1 MAILH
6 SKINVTFILSIG
18 IIWYNSEKRLS
29 MLIKEAQVPFLARKI
44 SVDLLNSGY
53 ITFPKSMDAATKE
66 IEEIIED
73 DVAWEREIENKAR
86 EILAQQEE
94 ENEFLF
100 YDVDRREVFKLIKN
114 KVAEEEG
121 FNLRRDER
129 IDDLAHFLVKELWDK
144 ELIDYDVRDGK
155 IKNIIFKSIMEFLHR
170 EIEARDEVYKKIEN
184 YKRPLV
190 PGSEEFELV
199 FQRLYEQELRKR
211 GLI

>member
-1 MAILH
+1 
-6 SKINVTFILSIG
+6 
-18 IIWYNSEKRLS
+18 

-44 SVDLLNSGY
+44 AVDLLNSGY
-53 ITFPKSMDAATKE
+53 VTFPHSMDNAVK
-66 IEEIIED
+66 EIIEIIAD
-73 DVAWEREIENKAR
+73 DVAWEREIEDKAR
-86 EILAQQEE
+86 EILAAQEE

-100 YDVDRREVFKLIKN
+100 YDVDRREVFKLIK
-114 KVAEEEG
+114 KKIAEEEG
-121 FNLRRDER
+121 FNLKKDER
-129 IDDLAHFLVKELWDK
+129 IDDLSHFLVKELWDK

-155 IKNIIFKSIMEFLHR
+155 IKNIIFKSIMEFLNR
-170 EIEARDEVYKKIEN
+170 ELEARDEVYRKIEN

>member
-1 MAILH
+1 
-6 SKINVTFILSIG
+6 
-18 IIWYNSEKRLS
+18 

-44 SVDLLNSGY
+44 SIDLLNSGFV
-53 ITFPKSMDAATKE
+53 TFPHSIEDATRE

-73 DVAWEREIENKAR
+73 DVAWEREIENKTRDIIAS
-86 EILAQQEE
+86 QEE

-114 KVAEEEG
+114 KVAEKEG
-121 FNLRRDER
+121 FHLKKDER
-129 IDDLAHFLVKELWDK
+129 VDDLSHYLIKELWDK

-155 IKNIIFKSIMEFLHR
+155 IKNIVYKSIMEFLHR